1 MIPKIIQNSMRHFT
15 ATAAVILS
23 LACMFSCKKEKGGG
37 DTLEKIYFVDP
48 ASASMV
54 LTQGQTGYIMYA
66 TVPESAA
73 ATAVM
78 EWSSSDTN
86 IAEVFNGQVTA
97 IAPGNTVITVKCGNV
112 SATLDVQ
119 VVPIPVTSFN
129 VPKSMN
135 AYMDMPTPIK
145 LTVEPAEANAASLEW
160 KSDNPEIAEVVIE
173 SGKAF
178 VNAKKEGGC
187 KITVTPY
194 NNSEASQQIAVT
206 VYPAIFK
213 LMRRSI
219 SGESGYVE
227 ILNDDSFDITDI
239 GMPTYEGMRYIEMI
253 RLDGGELLDSSVEV
267 NNENSGIVSITKHKR
282 SESKIIL
289 NAEEKSEVGA
299 TKISVSLKDD
309 DNVYTKTF
317 TITRQKHDFTSDTK
331 ICRIYTETPVNDV
344 EEMARE
350 AILAVQMFPAVNAVW
365 TSSNES
371 VAKVA
376 PLTVDGTGFSPMA
389 EIRTF
394 GEYGSA
400 EITATDE
407 SGEHTRKFTVRVS
420 KASFPAGTK
429 ICIRVDGHIEPVG
442 ESTTIRASYDGRN
455 DEAFGLMD
463 ASGNYLSTFTNFKWT
478 IESPS
483 CECSLTPVGASGVV
497 IAPISTT
504 TFSGS
509 KTATLV
515 CTDDAGNRLTHK
527 IFIDS
532 PNAFR
537 GVENLRVTVDG
548 KSYTGNAKVD
558 IGKTATIDI
567 AKLTYG
573 SSYDGLKWENVGVL
587 GSVYGRTKLNN
598 NSSGSLMSIEF
609 TPNRKMEAMPISVE
623 DEIGQVRKIYISSA
637 KFHFPDGAKLYYSYT
652 AVNPTNSG
660 WKEATSG
667 VLLRPNIST
676 NIKIATSETGAPVV
690 DKAYYY
696 QVWASAIEKS
706 KKNQYVNEFSP
717 LYNEDYN
724 VFSVFVNGYPPRD
737 DAPEPYG
744 ITVKDDY
751 GTSLYNQFYIH
762 ELVKFDSSTEFF
774 VWASLG
780 GAGRGYSVKY
790 DKGKDKR
797 LYVDV
802 DPPSSGKIPE
812 VRITWTLSYNAGY
825 YIFPEAR
832 ITNSVGEQSEYSM
845 YHVRQVKFNPVSST
859 ASSPTKVV
867 LFDDYGNTKT
877 IYISYNIKN

>member
-1 MIPKIIQNSMRHFT
+1 MRHFT
-15 ATAAVILS
+15 AAVAVLLS
-23 LACMFSCKKEKGGG
+23 LACAFSCKKEKGGG

-54 LTQGQTGYIMYA
+54 LSQGQTGYIMYA

-119 VVPIPVTSFN
+119 VVPIPVTNFS

-194 NNSEASQQIAVT
+194 NNSEASQQISVT

-239 GMPTYEGMRYIEMI
+239 GMPTYEGIRCIEMI
-253 RLDGGELLDSSVEV
+253 RLDGDKLLESSVEV
-267 NNENSGIVSITKHKR
+267 NNENSGIVSITKRQR
-282 SESKIIL
+282 SESKVLL
-289 NAEEKSEVGA
+289 NVEEKSEVGA
-299 TKISVSLKDD
+299 TKVSVSLKED

-331 ICRIYTETPVNDV
+331 ICRINTETPVNDV
-344 EEMARE
+344 EEMARNATME
-350 AILAVQMFPAVNAVW
+350 VQMFPAVNAVW

-371 VAKVA
+371 VAKVVPA
-376 PLTVDGTGFSPMA
+376 TSDGTGFSPMA

-429 ICIRVDGHIEPVG
+429 ISTRVNNNYVPVG

-455 DEAFGLMD
+455 AGGFGLLE
-463 ASGNYLSTFTNFKWT
+463 ASGNPSTFSNIKWT

-483 CECSLTPVGASGVV
+483 CECRLTQVGANGV
-497 IAPISTT
+497 IIRPISKT

-532 PNAFR
+532 PNAFS
-537 GVENLRVTVDG
+537 GVHNLRVTVDG
-548 KSYTGNAKVD
+548 KSYTSNAKVD

-567 AKLTYG
+567 AKFTFD

-587 GSVYGRTKLNN
+587 GSVYGTTKLNN

-637 KFHFPDGAKLYYSYT
+637 KFHFPDGAKIYISYNKSTWNTSDDCPFLNNGNNYFRIGTSATDLTAFDPGNASVWSSTIRKPSYVTYTGNIRVLPSGNSYT
-652 AVNPTNSG
+652 HAM
-660 WKEATSG
+660 
-667 VLLRPNIST
+667 ST
-676 NIKIATSETGAPVV
+676 M
-690 DKAYYY
+690 
-696 QVWASAIEKS
+696 
-706 KKNQYVNEFSP
+706 
-717 LYNEDYN
+717 
-724 VFSVFVNGYPPRD
+724 GYPND
-737 DAPEPYG
+737 YECVSYTLTA
-744 ITVKDDY
+744 KDDY
-751 GTSLYNQFYIH
+751 GKLIESEFRLK
-762 ELVKFDSSTEFF
+762 KFMNFNDGIWFRFLENMKYSTYTYKFE
-774 VWASLG
+774 S
-780 GAGRGYSVKY
+780 
-790 DKGKDKR
+790 GKDV
-797 LYVDV
+797 YVTVPLHEYTGVTFSCSPSKSGSRVYFRRADIIDFSNTGYTLRNRTEIPAL
-802 DPPSSGKIPE
+802 DPVVIMKKE
-812 VRITWTLSYNAGY
+812 
-825 YIFPEAR
+825 
-832 ITNSVGEQSEYSM
+832 EYSRIIF
-845 YHVRQVKFNPVSST
+845 Y
-859 ASSPTKVV
+859 
-867 LFDDYGNTKT
+867 DDYGNTKT
-877 IYISYNIKN
+877 FYVKKK

>member
-1 MIPKIIQNSMRHFT
+1 MIPKIIQNPMRRF
-15 ATAAVILS
+15 TAAVAVLLS
-23 LACMFSCKKEKGGG
+23 LACAFSCKKEKGGG

-54 LTQGQTGYIMYA
+54 LSQGQTGYIMYA

-78 EWSSSDTN
+78 EWSSSDTD

-119 VVPIPVTSFN
+119 VVPIPVTNFS

-194 NNSEASQQIAVT
+194 NNSEASQQISVT

-219 SGESGYVE
+219 SGESSYVE

-239 GMPTYEGMRYIEMI
+239 GMPTYEGIRYIEMI
-253 RLDGGELLDSSVEV
+253 RLDGSELLESSVEV
-267 NNENSGIVSITKHKR
+267 NNENSGIVSITKRQR
-282 SESKIIL
+282 SESKVLL
-289 NAEEKSEVGA
+289 NVEEKSEVGA
-299 TKISVSLKDD
+299 TKVSVSLKED

-344 EEMARE
+344 EEMARNATME
-350 AILAVQMFPAVNAVW
+350 VQMFPAVNAVW

-371 VAKVA
+371 VAKVVPA
-376 PLTVDGTGFSPMA
+376 TSDGTGFSPMA

-407 SGEHTRKFTVRVS
+407 SGEHTRKFTVKVS

-429 ICIRVDGHIEPVG
+429 ISTRVNNNYVPVG

-455 DEAFGLMD
+455 AGGFGLLE
-463 ASGNYLSTFTNFKWT
+463 ASGNPSTFSNIKWT

-483 CECSLTPVGASGVV
+483 CECRLTQVGASGVV
-497 IAPISTT
+497 VAPISTT
-504 TFSGS
+504 AFSGS

-515 CTDDAGNRLTHK
+515 CTDDAGNQLKHK
-527 IFIDS
+527 IIIYS
-532 PNAFR
+532 PIAFGRNALGAKVNSEMFY
-537 GVENLRVTVDG
+537 ED
-548 KSYTGNAKVD
+548 AKVD
-558 IGKTATIDI
+558 IGNKAVVALYGNKKVPVTLAGVKWSGLE
-567 AKLTYG
+567 KLNSYG
-573 SSYDGLKWENVGVL
+573 SVNISTNSTNTISYF
-587 GSVYGRTKLNN
+587 
-598 NSSGSLMSIEF
+598 EF
-609 TPNRKMEAMPISVE
+609 TPNQKMESVTITVE
-623 DEIGQVRKIYISSA
+623 DEIGQEQTLRIQSA
-637 KFHFPDGAKLYYSYT
+637 AFHFPKGAKLYYSYGN
-652 AVNPTNSG
+652 VDPTG
-660 WKEATSG
+660 GYWAE
-667 VLLRPNIST
+667 VLDGMPLKNDAGT
-676 NIKIATSETGAPVV
+676 YLKIATSAAGKPIV
-690 DKAYYY
+690 DKAYWD
-696 QVWASAIEKS
+696 QIWASAIEKS
-706 KKNQYVNEFSP
+706 KNHSYIGEF
-717 LYNEDYN
+717 DDIRIN
-724 VFSVFVNGYPPRD
+724 VLRPWNIFGVFTKKYPTKYQE
-737 DAPEPYG
+737 PEYYS
-744 ITVKDDY
+744 IEAKDDY
-751 GTSLYNQFYIH
+751 GTALSAGFYIREWVEFKSEDRFQIYMKKTSTYIKYGDGSAVH
-762 ELVKFDSSTEFF
+762 DDIPDSQLFSDGSIIVKLNFDGNAYRF
-774 VWASLG
+774 
-780 GAGRGYSVKY
+780 
-790 DKGKDKR
+790 
-797 LYVDV
+797 
-802 DPPSSGKIPE
+802 P
-812 VRITWTLSYNAGY
+812 RI
-825 YIFPEAR
+825 IV
-832 ITNSVGEQSEYSM
+832 TNSAKQDHPHEYYLYHANFVRVYPTSSNVGTRLIFS
-845 YHVRQVKFNPVSST
+845 
-859 ASSPTKVV
+859 
-867 LFDDYGNTKT
+867 DDFGNMKT
-877 IYISYNIKN
+877 ITFKLY

>member
-1 MIPKIIQNSMRHFT
+1 MIPKIIQNPMRRF
-15 ATAAVILS
+15 TAAVAVLLS
-23 LACMFSCKKEKGGG
+23 LACAFSCKKEKGGG

-48 ASASMV
+48 ASSSMV
-54 LTQGQTGYIMYA
+54 LSQGQTGYIMYA

-119 VVPIPVTSFN
+119 VVPIPVTSFS

-145 LTVEPAEANAASLEW
+145 LTVEPAKANAASLEW
-160 KSDNPEIAEVVIE
+160 ESDNPEIAEVVIE

-178 VNAKKEGGC
+178 VNAKREGGC
-187 KITVTPY
+187 KISVSPY
-194 NNSEASQQIAVT
+194 GRSDESKEIAVT
-206 VYPAIFK
+206 VYPAAFK
-213 LMRRSI
+213 LMRRTI

-227 ILNDDSFDITDI
+227 IPNDDSFDITDI

-253 RLDGGELLDSSVEV
+253 RVDGGELLDSSVEV
-267 NNENSGIVSITKHKR
+267 YNENPGIVSITKHKR

-299 TKISVSLKDD
+299 TKISVSLKED

-407 SGEHTRKFTVRVS
+407 SGEHTRKFTVKVS

-429 ICIRVDGHIEPVG
+429 IGTRVGGKLVPVG
-442 ESTTIRASYDGRN
+442 ESTTLRASYDGRN
-455 DEAFGLMD
+455 DAGFGLMD

-483 CECSLTPVGASGVV
+483 CECSLTPVGASGVIV
-497 IAPISTT
+497 APISTT

-515 CTDDAGNRLTHK
+515 CTDDAGNQLKHK
-527 IFIDS
+527 IIIYS
-532 PNAFR
+532 PIAF
-537 GVENLRVTVDG
+537 GIYALRAKVNSQMFYED
-548 KSYTGNAKVD
+548 AKVD
-558 IGKTATIDI
+558 IGNKAVVALYGNKKVPVTLAGVKWSGLE
-567 AKLTYG
+567 KLNSYG
-573 SSYDGLKWENVGVL
+573 SVNISTNSTNTISYF
-587 GSVYGRTKLNN
+587 
-598 NSSGSLMSIEF
+598 EF
-609 TPNRKMEAMPISVE
+609 TPNKKMESVTITVE
-623 DEIGQVRKIYISSA
+623 DEIGQEQTLRIQSAAFQFPEGAKIYISYYKSTWSTSDDKLFFNNGSTYFRVGTSA
-637 KFHFPDGAKLYYSYT
+637 TDFVKSGSPVKWSFVKTYPKLNYNSTFRALPEGDASIYALSPTSYPNDYANDDYTLVAKDAYGTEVSARFKVKKFMDFNDGCWFRLDHTYNEPSSIYKFGDGNDVYVTLPAKASYKVGMT
-652 AVNPTNSG
+652 CCPKEKGNTVYVNRAEISDFKNGS
-660 WKEATSG
+660 
-667 VLLRPNIST
+667 IST
-676 NIKIATSETGAPVV
+676 RTEKPVFR
-690 DKAYYY
+690 A
-696 QVWASAIEKS
+696 E
-706 KKNQYVNEFSP
+706 
-717 LYNEDYN
+717 
-724 VFSVFVNGYPPRD
+724 
-737 DAPEPYG
+737 
-744 ITVKDDY
+744 ITVKREAY
-751 GTSLYNQFYIH
+751 
-762 ELVKFDSSTEFF
+762 
-774 VWASLG
+774 
-780 GAGRGYSVKY
+780 
-790 DKGKDKR
+790 
-797 LYVDV
+797 
-802 DPPSSGKIPE
+802 
-812 VRITWTLSYNAGY
+812 
-825 YIFPEAR
+825 AR
-832 ITNSVGEQSEYSM
+832 ITFY
-845 YHVRQVKFNPVSST
+845 
-859 ASSPTKVV
+859 
-867 LFDDYGNTKT
+867 DDYGNKKAF
-877 IYISYNIKN
+877 YIKHK

>member
-1 MIPKIIQNSMRHFT
+1 MIPTIIHKSMRQLT
-15 ATAAVILS
+15 ASVAVLLS
-23 LACMFSCKKEKGGG
+23 LACVFSCKKEKGGG
-37 DTLEKIYFVDP
+37 DALEKIYFVDP
-48 ASASMV
+48 ASATMV
-54 LTQGQTGYIMYA
+54 ITQGRSEQILYA
-66 TVPESAA
+66 TVPEKAA
-73 ATAVM
+73 DTAIL
-78 EWSSSDTN
+78 EWFSDDPS
-86 IAEVFNGQVTA
+86 IADVINGLVTA
-97 IAPGNTVITVKCGNV
+97 IAPGNTVITAKCGNV
-112 SATLDVQ
+112 TATVDVQ
-119 VVPIPVTSFN
+119 VVPIPVTSFS
-129 VPKSMN
+129 VPKTMS
-135 AYMDMPTPIK
+135 AYMDMPVQIK
-145 LTVEPAEANAASLEW
+145 LTLEPAEANAASLEW

-194 NNSEASQQIAVT
+194 NNSEASQQISVT

-213 LMRRSI
+213 LMRSSI

-253 RLDGGELLDSSVEV
+253 RLDGGELLDSSVDV
-267 NNENSGIVSITKHKR
+267 YNENPGIVSITKSKR
-282 SESKIIL
+282 SESKILL

-299 TKISVSLKDD
+299 TKVSISLKED

-376 PLTVDGTGFSPMA
+376 PLTSDGTGFSPMA

-429 ICIRVDGHIEPVG
+429 ICIRVNGKLEPVG

-455 DEAFGLMD
+455 DAGFGLMD

-483 CECSLTPVGASGVV
+483 CECRLDRVGASGVV
-497 IAPISTT
+497 VAPISNTA
-504 TFSGS
+504 FSGS

-527 IFIDS
+527 IFIAS
-532 PNAFR
+532 PNAFS
-537 GVENLRVTVDG
+537 GVHNLRVTVDG

-567 AKLTYG
+567 AKLTFD
-573 SSYDGLKWENVGVL
+573 SSYDGLKWQNVGVL
-587 GSVYGRTKLNN
+587 GGVYGTTKLNN

-609 TPNRKMEAMPISVE
+609 TPNRKMESMPVTVE

-637 KFHFPDGAKLYYSYT
+637 KFHFPEVAKLYYGYNN
-652 AVNPTNSG
+652 VN
-660 WKEATSG
+660 ATGGSWSEVKSNMPLINTG
-667 VLLRPNIST
+667 GT
-676 NIKIATSETGAPVV
+676 YFKIATSAEGEPVV
-690 DKAYYY
+690 DKANWN
-696 QVWASAIEKS
+696 QIWASAIDGS
-706 KKNQYVNEFSP
+706 SNSSY
-717 LYNEDYN
+717 
-724 VFSVFVNGYPPRD
+724 VNGYVKGYSDLVNNVLKSNNIFGVFVRSYPD
-737 DAPEPYG
+737 KYHNQVSYKLEA
-744 ITVKDDY
+744 KDDY
-751 GTSLYNQFYIH
+751 GTVLSNWFYIR
-762 ELVKFDSSTEFF
+762 EWVKFDSDTRFEIGKKNGNLF
-774 VWASLG
+774 VEYNG
-780 GAGRGYSVKY
+780 GSQE
-790 DKGKDKR
+790 
-797 LYVDV
+797 
-802 DPPSSGKIPE
+802 SITIPKSDLFSDGSIFVTLTFYN
-812 VRITWTLSYNAGY
+812 VRYP
-825 YIFPEAR
+825 FPR
-832 ITNSVGEQSEYSM
+832 IIITNSEGKPYEYYV
-845 YHVRQVKFNPVSST
+845 YHEKLEKIYPVSGSGGMGT
-859 ASSPTKVV
+859 RIILS
-867 LFDDYGNTKT
+867 DDYGNQKT
-877 IYISYNIKN
+877 FYFRTQ

>member
-1 MIPKIIQNSMRHFT
+1 MIPKIIQNPMRRF
-15 ATAAVILS
+15 TAAVAVLLS
-23 LACMFSCKKEKGGG
+23 LACAFSCKKEKGGG

-54 LTQGQTGYIMYA
+54 LSQGQTGYIMYA

-119 VVPIPVTSFN
+119 VVPIPVTNFS

-194 NNSEASQQIAVT
+194 NNSDASQQISVT

-213 LMRRSI
+213 LMRKSI
-219 SGESGYVE
+219 SGESSYVE

-239 GMPTYEGMRYIEMI
+239 GMPTYEGIRCIEMI
-253 RLDGGELLDSSVEV
+253 RLDGSSLLESSVEV
-267 NNENSGIVSITKHKR
+267 NNENSGIVSITKRQR
-282 SESKIIL
+282 SESKVLL
-289 NAEEKSEVGA
+289 NVEEKSEVGA
-299 TKISVSLKDD
+299 TKVSVSLKED

-344 EEMARE
+344 EEMARNATME
-350 AILAVQMFPAVNAVW
+350 VQMFPAVNAVW

-371 VAKVA
+371 VAKVVPA
-376 PLTVDGTGFSPMA
+376 TSDGTGFSPMA

-407 SGEHTRKFTVRVS
+407 SGEHTRKFTVKVS

-429 ICIRVDGHIEPVG
+429 ISTRVNNNYVPVG

-455 DEAFGLMD
+455 AGGFGLLE
-463 ASGNYLSTFTNFKWT
+463 ASGNPSTFSNIKWT

-483 CECSLTPVGASGVV
+483 CECRLTQVGANGV
-497 IAPISTT
+497 IIRPISKT

-527 IFIDS
+527 IFIAS
-532 PNAFR
+532 PNAFS
-537 GVENLRVTVDG
+537 GVHNLRVTVDG
-548 KSYTGNAKVD
+548 KSYTSNAKVD

-567 AKLTYG
+567 AKFTFD

-587 GSVYGRTKLNN
+587 GSVYGTTKLNN

-637 KFHFPDGAKLYYSYT
+637 KFQFPEGAKLYYSYGN
-652 AVNPTNSG
+652 VDPTG
-660 WKEATSG
+660 GYWAE
-667 VLLRPNIST
+667 VLDGMPLKNDQGT
-676 NIKIATSETGAPVV
+676 YLKIATSAAGKPIV
-690 DKAYYY
+690 DKAYWD
-696 QVWASAIEKS
+696 QIWASAIEKS
-706 KKNQYVNEFSP
+706 KNHSYIGEF
-717 LYNEDYN
+717 DDIRIN
-724 VFSVFVNGYPPRD
+724 VLRPWNIFGVFTKTYPPKYQ
-737 DAPEPYG
+737 AHVPYS
-744 ITVKDDY
+744 IEVKDDY
-751 GTSLYNQFYIH
+751 GTALSARFYIR
-762 ELVKFDSSTEFF
+762 EWVKFDSDTRFEIGKNKGNLF
-774 VWASLG
+774 VDYNNGSSESIKIPKSELFSDGSIFVRVKFYNVEYRFPRIIVTNSAKPDNPYEYYLYHEKFIREYPTSSSLG
-780 GAGRGYSVKY
+780 T
-790 DKGKDKR
+790 R
-797 LYVDV
+797 L
-802 DPPSSGKIPE
+802 
-812 VRITWTLSYNAGY
+812 
-825 YIFPEAR
+825 IF
-832 ITNSVGEQSEYSM
+832 S
-845 YHVRQVKFNPVSST
+845 
-859 ASSPTKVV
+859 
-867 LFDDYGNTKT
+867 DDFGNMKT
-877 IYISYNIKN
+877 ITFTTY

>member
-1 MIPKIIQNSMRHFT
+1 MIPKIIQNPMRRF
-15 ATAAVILS
+15 TAAVAVLLS
-23 LACMFSCKKEKGGG
+23 LACAFSCKKEKGGG

-54 LTQGQTGYIMYA
+54 LSQGQTGYIMYA

-119 VVPIPVTSFN
+119 VVPIPVTNFS

-194 NNSEASQQIAVT
+194 NNSDASQQISVT

-213 LMRRSI
+213 LMRKSI
-219 SGESGYVE
+219 SGESSYVE

-239 GMPTYEGMRYIEMI
+239 GMPTYEGIRCIEMI
-253 RLDGGELLDSSVEV
+253 RLDGSSLLESSVEV
-267 NNENSGIVSITKHKR
+267 NNENSGIVSITKRQR
-282 SESKIIL
+282 SESKVLL
-289 NAEEKSEVGA
+289 NVEEKSEVGA
-299 TKISVSLKDD
+299 TKVSVSLKED

-331 ICRIYTETPVNDV
+331 ICRINTETPVNDV
-344 EEMARE
+344 EEMARNATME
-350 AILAVQMFPAVNAVW
+350 VQMFPAVNAVW

-371 VAKVA
+371 VAKVVPA
-376 PLTVDGTGFSPMA
+376 TSDGKGFSPIA

-429 ICIRVDGHIEPVG
+429 ICIRVNGKIEPVG

-497 IAPISTT
+497 VAPISTT
-504 TFSGS
+504 AFSGS

-515 CTDDAGNRLTHK
+515 CTDDAGNQLKHK
-527 IFIDS
+527 IIIYS
-532 PNAFR
+532 PIAFGRNALGAKVNSEMFY
-537 GVENLRVTVDG
+537 ED
-548 KSYTGNAKVD
+548 AKVD
-558 IGKTATIDI
+558 IGNKAVVALYGNKKVPVTLAGVKWSGLE
-567 AKLTYG
+567 KLNSYG
-573 SSYDGLKWENVGVL
+573 SVNISTNSTNTISYF
-587 GSVYGRTKLNN
+587 
-598 NSSGSLMSIEF
+598 EF
-609 TPNRKMEAMPISVE
+609 TPNQKMESVTITVE
-623 DEIGQVRKIYISSA
+623 DEIGQEQTLRIQSAAFHFPKGAKIYISYYKSTWSTSDDCIFFNNGSTYFRVGTSA
-637 KFHFPDGAKLYYSYT
+637 TDFVKSGSPVKWSFVKTYPELKYSSTFRALPSGDASIYALSPTSYPNDYANDDYTLVAKDAYGTEIESRFKVKKFMNFNDGCWFRLDHTYNEPSSIYKFGDGNDVYVTLPAKASYKVGMT
-652 AVNPTNSG
+652 CCPKEKGNTVYVNRAEISDFKNGS
-660 WKEATSG
+660 
-667 VLLRPNIST
+667 IST
-676 NIKIATSETGAPVV
+676 RTEKPVFR
-690 DKAYYY
+690 A
-696 QVWASAIEKS
+696 E
-706 KKNQYVNEFSP
+706 
-717 LYNEDYN
+717 
-724 VFSVFVNGYPPRD
+724 
-737 DAPEPYG
+737 
-744 ITVKDDY
+744 ITVKREEY
-751 GTSLYNQFYIH
+751 ACITFY
-762 ELVKFDSSTEFF
+762 
-774 VWASLG
+774 
-780 GAGRGYSVKY
+780 
-790 DKGKDKR
+790 
-797 LYVDV
+797 
-802 DPPSSGKIPE
+802 
-812 VRITWTLSYNAGY
+812 
-825 YIFPEAR
+825 
-832 ITNSVGEQSEYSM
+832 
-845 YHVRQVKFNPVSST
+845 
-859 ASSPTKVV
+859 
-867 LFDDYGNTKT
+867 DDYGNKKAF
-877 IYISYNIKN
+877 YIKHK

>member
-1 MIPKIIQNSMRHFT
+1 MIPKIIQNPMRRF
-15 ATAAVILS
+15 TAAVAVLLS
-23 LACMFSCKKEKGGG
+23 LACAFSCKKEKGGG

-48 ASASMV
+48 ESASMV
-54 LTQGQTGYIMYA
+54 LSQGQTGYIMYA

-119 VVPIPVTSFN
+119 VVPIPVTSFS

-194 NNSEASQQIAVT
+194 NNSEASQQISVT

-213 LMRRSI
+213 LMRSSI

-253 RLDGGELLDSSVEV
+253 RLDGGELLDSSVDV
-267 NNENSGIVSITKHKR
+267 YNENPGIVSITKSKR
-282 SESKIIL
+282 SESKILL

-299 TKISVSLKDD
+299 TKVSVSLKED

-376 PLTVDGTGFSPMA
+376 PLTSDGTGFSPMA

-429 ICIRVDGHIEPVG
+429 ISTRVNNNYVPVG

-455 DEAFGLMD
+455 AGGFGLLE
-463 ASGNYLSTFTNFKWT
+463 ASGNPSTFSNIKWT

-483 CECSLTPVGASGVV
+483 CECRLTQVGASGVV
-497 IAPISTT
+497 VAPISTT

-515 CTDDAGNRLTHK
+515 CTDDAGNQLKHK
-527 IFIDS
+527 IIIYS
-532 PNAFR
+532 PIAFGRNALGAKVNSEMFY
-537 GVENLRVTVDG
+537 ED
-548 KSYTGNAKVD
+548 AKVD
-558 IGKTATIDI
+558 IGNKAVVALYGNKKVPVTLAGVKWSGLE
-567 AKLTYG
+567 KLNSYG
-573 SSYDGLKWENVGVL
+573 SVNISTNSTNTISYF
-587 GSVYGRTKLNN
+587 
-598 NSSGSLMSIEF
+598 EF
-609 TPNRKMEAMPISVE
+609 TPNQKMESVTITVE
-623 DEIGQVRKIYISSA
+623 DEIGQEQTLRIQSA
-637 KFHFPDGAKLYYSYT
+637 AFHFPKGAKLYYSYGN
-652 AVNPTNSG
+652 VDPTG
-660 WKEATSG
+660 GYWAE
-667 VLLRPNIST
+667 VLDGMPLKNDAGT
-676 NIKIATSETGAPVV
+676 YLKIATSAEGKPIV
-690 DKAYYY
+690 DKAYWD
-696 QVWASAIEKS
+696 QIWASAIEKS
-706 KKNQYVNEFSP
+706 KNHSYIGEF
-717 LYNEDYN
+717 DDIRIN
-724 VFSVFVNGYPPRD
+724 VLRPWNIFGVFTKKYPTKYQE
-737 DAPEPYG
+737 PEYYS
-744 ITVKDDY
+744 IEAKDDY
-751 GTSLYNQFYIH
+751 GTALSAGFYIREWVEFKSKDRFQIYMKKTSTYIEYGDGSAVH
-762 ELVKFDSSTEFF
+762 DDIPDSQLFSDGSIIVKLNFDGNAYRF
-774 VWASLG
+774 
-780 GAGRGYSVKY
+780 
-790 DKGKDKR
+790 
-797 LYVDV
+797 
-802 DPPSSGKIPE
+802 P
-812 VRITWTLSYNAGY
+812 RI
-825 YIFPEAR
+825 IV
-832 ITNSVGEQSEYSM
+832 TNSAKQDHPHEYYL
-845 YHVRQVKFNPVSST
+845 YHANFVRVYPTSG
-859 ASSPTKVV
+859 SPATR
-867 LFDDYGNTKT
+867 LIFSDDFGNMKT
-877 IYISYNIKN
+877 ITFELY

>member
-1 MIPKIIQNSMRHFT
+1 MRRF
-15 ATAAVILS
+15 TAAVAVLLS
-23 LACMFSCKKEKGGG
+23 LACAFSCKKEKRGG
-37 DTLEKIYFVDP
+37 DALEKIYFVDP
-48 ASASMV
+48 ASATMV
-54 LTQGQTGYIMYA
+54 ITQGRSEQILYA
-66 TVPESAA
+66 TVPEKAA
-73 ATAVM
+73 DTAIL
-78 EWSSSDTN
+78 EWFSDDPS
-86 IAEVFNGQVTA
+86 IADVINGLVTA
-97 IAPGNTVITVKCGNV
+97 IAPGNTVITAKCGNV
-112 SATLDVQ
+112 TATVDVQ
-119 VVPIPVTSFN
+119 VVPIPVTSFS
-129 VPKSMN
+129 VPKTMS
-135 AYMDMPTPIK
+135 AYMDMPVQIK
-145 LTVEPAEANAASLEW
+145 LTLEPAEANAASLEW
-160 KSDNPEIAEVVIE
+160 ISDNPEIAEVVIE
-173 SGKAF
+173 DGKAF

-187 KITVTPY
+187 KISVYPY
-194 NNSEASQQIAVT
+194 GRSDESKEIAVT
-206 VYPAIFK
+206 VYPAAFK
-213 LMRRSI
+213 LMRKTI

-227 ILNDDSFDITDI
+227 IPNDDSFDITDI
-239 GMPTYEGMRYIEMI
+239 GMPTYEGIRYIEMI
-253 RLDGGELLDSSVEV
+253 RVDGGELLDSSVEV
-267 NNENSGIVSITKHKR
+267 YNENQGIVSITKHKR

-289 NAEEKSEVGA
+289 TAEEKSEVGA
-299 TKISVSLKDD
+299 TKVSVSLKED
-309 DNVYTKTF
+309 DNVHTKTF
-317 TITRQKHDFTSDTK
+317 TLTRQKHDFTSDTK

-350 AILAVQMFPAVNAVW
+350 AMLEVQMFPAVNAFW

-371 VAKVA
+371 VAKVVPA
-376 PLTVDGTGFSPMA
+376 TSDGTGFSPRA

-429 ICIRVDGHIEPVG
+429 IGTRVGGKLVPVG
-442 ESTTIRASYDGRN
+442 ESTTLRASYDGRN
-455 DEAFGLMD
+455 DAGFGLMD
-463 ASGNYLSTFTNFKWT
+463 ASGNYLTTFTNFKWT

-483 CECSLTPVGASGVV
+483 CECRLSTVGASGVV

-532 PNAFR
+532 PNAFS
-537 GVENLRVTVDG
+537 GVQNLRVTVDG
-548 KSYTGNAKVD
+548 KSYTSNAKVD

-587 GSVYGRTKLNN
+587 GSVYGTTKLNN

-609 TPNRKMEAMPISVE
+609 TPNRKMEAMPISVG

-676 NIKIATSETGAPVV
+676 KIKIATSETGAPVV

-706 KKNQYVNEFSP
+706 KNNQYVNEFSP
-717 LYNEDYN
+717 LYEEYN

-737 DAPEPYG
+737 DAPESYG

-751 GTSLYNQFYIH
+751 GTSLYNLFRIR

-774 VWASLG
+774 VWASSG
-780 GAGRGYSVKY
+780 GAGRGYNVKY
-790 DKGKDKR
+790 DNGKDKR

-802 DPPSSGKIPE
+802 DPPSSGQIPY
-812 VRITWTLSYNAGY
+812 VRINWTLSYNAGY

-845 YHVRQVKFNPVSST
+845 CHVSQVKFNPVSST

>member
-1 MIPKIIQNSMRHFT
+1 MIPKIIQNPMRRFT
-15 ATAAVILS
+15 SAVAVLLS
-23 LACMFSCKKEKGGG
+23 LACAFSCKKEKGGG

-54 LTQGQTGYIMYA
+54 LSQGQTGYIMYA

-119 VVPIPVTSFN
+119 VVPIPVTSFS

-135 AYMDMPTPIK
+135 AYMDMPTPVK
-145 LTVEPAEANAASLEW
+145 LTVEPAKANAASLEW

-194 NNSEASQQIAVT
+194 NNSEASQQISVT

-219 SGESGYVE
+219 SGESSYVE

-239 GMPTYEGMRYIEMI
+239 GMPYEGIRCIEMI
-253 RLDGGELLDSSVEV
+253 RLDGDKLLESSVEV
-267 NNENSGIVSITKHKR
+267 NNENSGIVSITKRQR
-282 SESKIIL
+282 SESKVLL
-289 NAEEKSEVGA
+289 NVEEKSEVGA
-299 TKISVSLKDD
+299 TKVSVSLKED

-331 ICRIYTETPVNDV
+331 ICRINTETPVNDV
-344 EEMARE
+344 EEMARNATME
-350 AILAVQMFPAVNAVW
+350 VQMFPAVNAVW

-371 VAKVA
+371 VAKVVPA
-376 PLTVDGTGFSPMA
+376 TSDGKGFSPMA

-407 SGEHTRKFTVRVS
+407 SGEHTRKFTVKVS
-420 KASFPAGTK
+420 KASFPAGTR
-429 ICIRVDGHIEPVG
+429 ICIRTKSLTLEPVG

-455 DEAFGLMD
+455 DAAFALMD

-483 CECSLTPVGASGVV
+483 CECRLSRVGASGVV
-497 IAPISTT
+497 VAPISTT

-527 IFIDS
+527 IIIDS
-532 PNAFR
+532 PNAFS
-537 GVENLRVTVDG
+537 GVHNLRVTVDG

-558 IGKTATIDI
+558 FGKTATIDI
-567 AKLTYG
+567 AKFTFD

-587 GSVYGRTKLNN
+587 GSVYGTTKLNN

-623 DEIGQVRKIYISSA
+623 DEIGQVRKIYITSA
-637 KFHFPDGAKLYYSYT
+637 EFQFPEGAKIY
-652 AVNPTNSG
+652 
-660 WKEATSG
+660 
-667 VLLRPNIST
+667 IS
-676 NIKIATSETGAPVV
+676 
-690 DKAYYY
+690 YY
-696 QVWASAIEKS
+696 QSTWSTSDDKLFFNNGSTYFRVGTSATDFVKSGSPVKWSYAKTYPKSNYNSTIRVLPSGDASIYALSPTKYPNDHDDDDYTLVAKDAYGTEVSARFKV
-706 KKNQYVNEFSP
+706 KKFVNFNDGIWFRLSYYVPGSQGAVAEGKNYKFESGKDVYLTLP
-717 LYNEDYN
+717 KGAYNYVKMNCCPYEYGN
-724 VFSVFVNGYPPRD
+724 SVFVDRIEVLD
-737 DAPEPYG
+737 FEKSPYRFR
-744 ITVKDDY
+744 TVK
-751 GTSLYNQFYIH
+751 T
-762 ELVKFDSSTEFF
+762 T
-774 VWASLG
+774 
-780 GAGRGYSVKY
+780 RGV
-790 DKGKDKR
+790 
-797 LYVDV
+797 
-802 DPPSSGKIPE
+802 E
-812 VRITWTLSYNAGY
+812 ATLKSEEY
-825 YIFPEAR
+825 AR
-832 ITNSVGEQSEYSM
+832 ITFY
-845 YHVRQVKFNPVSST
+845 
-859 ASSPTKVV
+859 
-867 LFDDYGNTKT
+867 DDYGNKKAF
-877 IYISYNIKN
+877 YIKKK

>member
-1 MIPKIIQNSMRHFT
+1 
-15 ATAAVILS
+15 
-23 LACMFSCKKEKGGG
+23 
-37 DTLEKIYFVDP
+37 
-48 ASASMV
+48 
-54 LTQGQTGYIMYA
+54 MYA

-119 VVPIPVTSFN
+119 VVPIPVTSFS

-135 AYMDMPTPIK
+135 AYMDMPTPVK
-145 LTVEPAEANAASLEW
+145 LTLEPAEANAASLEW

-194 NNSEASQQIAVT
+194 NNSEASQKIEVT

-213 LMRRSI
+213 LMRKSI
-219 SGESGYVE
+219 SDESHYVE

-239 GMPTYEGMRYIEMI
+239 GMPSYEGIRCIEMI
-253 RLDGGELLDSSVEV
+253 RLDGSELLDSSVEV
-267 NNENSGIVSITKHKR
+267 NNENSGIVSITKRQR
-282 SESKIIL
+282 SESKVLL
-289 NAEEKSEVGA
+289 NVEEKSEVGA
-299 TKISVSLKDD
+299 TKVSVSLKED

-331 ICRIYTETPVNDV
+331 ICRINTETPVNDV
-344 EEMARE
+344 EEMARNATME
-350 AILAVQMFPAVNAVW
+350 VQMFPAVNAVW

-371 VAKVA
+371 VAKVVPA
-376 PLTVDGTGFSPMA
+376 TSDGTGFSPMA

-407 SGEHTRKFTVRVS
+407 SGEHTRKFTVKVS

-429 ICIRVDGHIEPVG
+429 ISTRVNNNYVPVG

-455 DEAFGLMD
+455 AGGFGLLE
-463 ASGNYLSTFTNFKWT
+463 ASGNPSTFSNIKWT

-483 CECSLTPVGASGVV
+483 CECRLTQVGANGV
-497 IAPISTT
+497 IIRPISKT

-532 PNAFR
+532 PNAFS
-537 GVENLRVTVDG
+537 GVHNLRVTVDG
-548 KSYTGNAKVD
+548 KSYTSNAKVD

-567 AKLTYG
+567 AKFTFD

-587 GSVYGRTKLNN
+587 GSVYGTTKLNN

-623 DEIGQVRKIYISSA
+623 DEIGQVKKIYISSA
-637 KFHFPDGAKLYYSYT
+637 KFHFPEDAKLYYSYGN
-652 AVNPTNSG
+652 VDPTG
-660 WKEATSG
+660 GYWAE
-667 VLLRPNIST
+667 VLDGMPLKNYEGT
-676 NIKIATSETGAPVV
+676 CLKIATSAAGKPIV
-690 DKAYYY
+690 DKAYWD
-696 QVWASAIEKS
+696 QIWASAIEKS
-706 KKNQYVNEFSP
+706 KNNSYVYEFGATMINALKPENVFAIFTKQYPAKNQ
-717 LYNEDYN
+717 D
-724 VFSVFVNGYPPRD
+724 
-737 DAPEPYG
+737 PEPYS
-744 ITVKDDY
+744 IEVKDDY
-751 GTSLYNQFYIH
+751 GSAISARFYIR
-762 ELVKFDSSTEFF
+762 EWVKFDSDTRFEIGKKNGNLFIDYNNGSSESIRIPKSELFSDGSIF
-774 VWASLG
+774 VRMKFGNVEYRFPRIIVTNSAKQG
-780 GAGRGYSVKY
+780 NPYEY
-790 DKGKDKR
+790 Y
-797 LYVDV
+797 LYHEKFIREY
-802 DPPSSGKIPE
+802 PTSSSGSGT
-812 VRITWTLSYNAGY
+812 RL
-825 YIFPEAR
+825 IFSDDFGNMKTFTFT
-832 ITNSVGEQSEYSM
+832 TN
-845 YHVRQVKFNPVSST
+845 
-859 ASSPTKVV
+859 
-867 LFDDYGNTKT
+867 
-877 IYISYNIKN
+877 

>member
-1 MIPKIIQNSMRHFT
+1 MRRF
-15 ATAAVILS
+15 TAAVAVLLS
-23 LACMFSCKKEKGGG
+23 LACAFSCKKEKGGG

-54 LTQGQTGYIMYA
+54 LSQGQTGYIMYA

-119 VVPIPVTSFN
+119 VVPIPVTNFS

-178 VNAKKEGGC
+178 VNAKKEGGF

-194 NNSEASQQIAVT
+194 NNSEASQQISVT

-219 SGESGYVE
+219 SGESSYVE

-239 GMPTYEGMRYIEMI
+239 GMPYEGIRCIEMI
-253 RLDGGELLDSSVEV
+253 RLDGSELLESSVEV
-267 NNENSGIVSITKHKR
+267 NNENSGIVSITKR
-282 SESKIIL
+282 QCSESKVLL
-289 NAEEKSEVGA
+289 NVEEKSEVGA
-299 TKISVSLKDD
+299 TKVSVSLKED

-344 EEMARE
+344 EEMARNATME
-350 AILAVQMFPAVNAVW
+350 VQMFPAVNAVW

-371 VAKVA
+371 VAKVVPA
-376 PLTVDGTGFSPMA
+376 TSDGTGFSPMA
-389 EIRTF
+389 EIQTF

-429 ICIRVDGHIEPVG
+429 ISTRVNNNYVPVG

-455 DEAFGLMD
+455 AGGFGLLE
-463 ASGNYLSTFTNFKWT
+463 ASGNPSTFSNIKWT

-483 CECSLTPVGASGVV
+483 CECRLTQVGANGV
-497 IAPISTT
+497 IIRPISKT

-532 PNAFR
+532 PNAFS
-537 GVENLRVTVDG
+537 GVHNLRVTVDG

-567 AKLTYG
+567 AKFTFD

-587 GSVYGRTKLNN
+587 GSVYGTTKLNN

-623 DEIGQVRKIYISSA
+623 DEIGQVRKIYITSA
-637 KFHFPDGAKLYYSYT
+637 EFQFPEGAKIYISYYKSTWSTSDDKPFFNNGSTYFRVGTSATDFVKSGSPVKWSYAKT
-652 AVNPTNSG
+652 YPKSYNSTFRALPEGDASIYALSPTSYPKDYYDDNYTLVAKDAYGTEVSARFIVKKFMNFNDGIWFRLSYYVRGSNGERVWKGKNYKFESGKDVYLTLPKDAYNYVDIDCCPYEYGNSVYVSRAEIVDFENG
-660 WKEATSG
+660 SVGTRTKIPAFG
-667 VLLRPNIST
+667 A
-676 NIKIATSETGAPVV
+676 IATTISE
-690 DKAYYY
+690 
-696 QVWASAIEKS
+696 
-706 KKNQYVNEFSP
+706 QY
-717 LYNEDYN
+717 
-724 VFSVFVNGYPPRD
+724 
-737 DAPEPYG
+737 
-744 ITVKDDY
+744 
-751 GTSLYNQFYIH
+751 
-762 ELVKFDSSTEFF
+762 
-774 VWASLG
+774 
-780 GAGRGYSVKY
+780 
-790 DKGKDKR
+790 
-797 LYVDV
+797 
-802 DPPSSGKIPE
+802 
-812 VRITWTLSYNAGY
+812 
-825 YIFPEAR
+825 AR
-832 ITNSVGEQSEYSM
+832 ITLY
-845 YHVRQVKFNPVSST
+845 
-859 ASSPTKVV
+859 
-867 LFDDYGNTKT
+867 DDYGNKKAF
-877 IYISYNIKN
+877 YIKNK

>member
-1 MIPKIIQNSMRHFT
+1 MRQLT
-15 ATAAVILS
+15 ALVAVLLS
-23 LACMFSCKKEKGGG
+23 LACVFSCKKEKGGG
-37 DTLEKIYFVDP
+37 DALEKIYFVDP
-48 ASASMV
+48 ASATMV
-54 LTQGQTGYIMYA
+54 ITQGRSEQILYA
-66 TVPESAA
+66 TVPEKAA
-73 ATAVM
+73 DTAILEWFSDDPSIADVINGLVTAV
-78 EWSSSDTN
+78 
-86 IAEVFNGQVTA
+86 
-97 IAPGNTVITVKCGNV
+97 APGNTVITAKCGNV
-112 SATLDVQ
+112 TATVDVQ
-119 VVPIPVTSFN
+119 VVPIPVTSFS

-135 AYMDMPTPIK
+135 AYMDMPVQIK
-145 LTVEPAEANAASLEW
+145 LTLEPAEANAASLEW

-194 NNSEASQQIAVT
+194 NNSEASQQISVT

-213 LMRRSI
+213 LMRSSI

-267 NNENSGIVSITKHKR
+267 YNENPGIVSITKSKR
-282 SESKIIL
+282 SESKILL

-299 TKISVSLKDD
+299 TKVSVSLKED

-376 PLTVDGTGFSPMA
+376 PLTSDGTGFSPMA

-407 SGEHTRKFTVRVS
+407 SGEHTRKFTVKVS

-429 ICIRVDGHIEPVG
+429 ISTRVNNNYVPVG

-455 DEAFGLMD
+455 AGGFGLLE
-463 ASGNYLSTFTNFKWT
+463 ASGNPSTFSNIKWT

-483 CECSLTPVGASGVV
+483 CECRLTQVGANGV
-497 IAPISTT
+497 IIRPISTT

-515 CTDDAGNRLTHK
+515 CTDDAGNTLKHK
-527 IFIDS
+527 IIIAS
-532 PNAFR
+532 PNAFS
-537 GVENLRVTVDG
+537 GVHNLRVTVDG
-548 KSYTGNAKVD
+548 KSYTGDAKVD

-567 AKLTYG
+567 AKLTFA

-587 GSVYGRTKLNN
+587 GSVYGTTKLNN

-623 DEIGQVRKIYISSA
+623 DEIGQVKKIYISSA
-637 KFHFPDGAKLYYSYT
+637 KFQFPEGAKLYYSYGN
-652 AVNPTNSG
+652 VDPTG
-660 WKEATSG
+660 GYWAE
-667 VLLRPNIST
+667 VLDGMPLKNDQGT
-676 NIKIATSETGAPVV
+676 YLKIATSAEGKPIV
-690 DKAYYY
+690 DKAYWD
-696 QVWASAIEKS
+696 QIWASAIEKS
-706 KKNQYVNEFSP
+706 KNHSYIGEFDDIRINVLRPWNIFGVFTKKYPAKNQ
-717 LYNEDYN
+717 D
-724 VFSVFVNGYPPRD
+724 
-737 DAPEPYG
+737 PEPYS
-744 ITVKDDY
+744 IEVKDDY
-751 GTSLYNQFYIH
+751 GSAISARFYIR
-762 ELVKFDSSTEFF
+762 EWVKFDSDTRFEIGKKNGNLFIDYNNGSSESIRIPKSDLFSDGSIF
-774 VWASLG
+774 VRMKFG
-780 GAGRGYSVKY
+780 NV
-790 DKGKDKR
+790 
-797 LYVDV
+797 LYRFSRIIVTNSAK
-802 DPPSSGKIPE
+802 PGNPYEYYLYHENFIREYPTSSSGSGT
-812 VRITWTLSYNAGY
+812 RL
-825 YIFPEAR
+825 IFSDDFGNMKTFTFT
-832 ITNSVGEQSEYSM
+832 TN
-845 YHVRQVKFNPVSST
+845 
-859 ASSPTKVV
+859 
-867 LFDDYGNTKT
+867 
-877 IYISYNIKN
+877 

>member
-1 MIPKIIQNSMRHFT
+1 MRHFT
-15 ATAAVILS
+15 AAVAVLLS
-23 LACMFSCKKEKGGG
+23 LACAFSCKKEKRGG

-54 LTQGQTGYIMYA
+54 LSQGQTGYIMYA

-97 IAPGNTVITVKCGNV
+97 IAPGNTVITVRCGNV

-119 VVPIPVTSFN
+119 VVPIPVTSFS
-129 VPKSMN
+129 VPKTMS

-145 LTVEPAEANAASLEW
+145 LTVEPAKANAASLEW

-187 KITVTPY
+187 KISVTPY
-194 NNSEASQQIAVT
+194 NNSDASQKIEVT

-227 ILNDDSFDITDI
+227 IPNDDSFDITDI

-253 RLDGGELLDSSVEV
+253 RVDGGEFLESSVEV
-267 NNENSGIVSITKHKR
+267 YNENPGIVSITKHKR

-299 TKISVSLKDD
+299 TKVSVSLKED

-371 VAKVA
+371 VAKVV
-376 PLTVDGTGFSPMA
+376 PLTIDRTGFSPMA

-407 SGEHTRKFTVRVS
+407 SGEHTRKFTVKVS
-420 KASFPAGTK
+420 KASFPAGTR
-429 ICIRVDGHIEPVG
+429 ICIRTKSLTLEPVG
-442 ESTTIRASYDGRN
+442 ESTTLRASYDGRN
-455 DEAFGLMD
+455 DAAFALMD
-463 ASGNYLSTFTNFKWT
+463 ASGNYLSTFTDFKWT

-497 IAPISTT
+497 VAPISAT

-527 IFIDS
+527 IIIAS
-532 PNAFR
+532 PNAFS
-537 GVENLRVTVDG
+537 GAQNLRVIVDG
-548 KSYTGNAKVD
+548 KSYTSNAKVD

-567 AKLTYG
+567 AKT
-573 SSYDGLKWENVGVL
+573 SFESFYDGLKWENVGVL
-587 GSVYGRTKLNN
+587 GGVYGTTKLNN
-598 NSSGSLMSIEF
+598 NSSGSLRSIEF
-609 TPNRKMEAMPISVE
+609 TPNRKMESMPISVE
-623 DEIGQVRKIYISSA
+623 DEIGQVRKIYISSGA
-637 KFHFPDGAKLYYSYT
+637 FHFPDGAKIYISYDKSKWNT
-652 AVNPTNSG
+652 LDERVFLNNGQNYFRVGTS
-660 WKEATSG
+660 ATDFVKSDTP
-667 VLLRPNIST
+667 VEWSRTKKSST
-676 NIKIATSETGAPVV
+676 NYEGRFRTLPSGDVST
-690 DKAYYY
+690 Y
-696 QVWASAIEKS
+696 AI
-706 KKNQYVNEFSP
+706 SP
-717 LYNEDYN
+717 M
-724 VFSVFVNGYPPRD
+724 GYPD
-737 DAPEPYG
+737 DYEAVYYFLSA
-744 ITVKDDY
+744 KDDY
-751 GTSLYNQFYIH
+751 GTVVRSEFVLK
-762 ELVKFDSSTEFF
+762 KFMNFNDGIWFRLQY
-774 VWASLG
+774 AY
-780 GAGRGYSVKY
+780 RDKY
-790 DKGKDKR
+790 TIKHKTLTYKFESGKDKYVTIPDNDYHTVTCSCSPNESGSSAYYNHAEIMDFDKLPYR
-797 LYVDV
+797 LRTEKPACD
-802 DPPSSGKIPE
+802 SG
-812 VRITWTLSYNAGY
+812 VWTIKEQY
-825 YIFPEAR
+825 AR
-832 ITNSVGEQSEYSM
+832 ITFY
-845 YHVRQVKFNPVSST
+845 
-859 ASSPTKVV
+859 
-867 LFDDYGNTKT
+867 DDYGNKKAF
-877 IYISYNIKN
+877 YIIRK